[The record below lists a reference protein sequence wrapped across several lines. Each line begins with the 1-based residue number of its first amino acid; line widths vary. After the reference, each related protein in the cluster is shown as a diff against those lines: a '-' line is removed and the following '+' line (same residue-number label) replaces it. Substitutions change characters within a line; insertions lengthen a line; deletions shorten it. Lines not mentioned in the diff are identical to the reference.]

1 MSIEGKT
8 VCVIGEFDSQPRNE
22 IEFGLY
28 DIGAEVVKKI
38 GKKVDLVIA
47 GRDAGKRLEEAQAL
61 GRPIVGEYAI
71 DPIFDDQP
79 WDTILAMKR

>member
-1 MSIEGKT
+1 MGIEGKT

-47 GRDAGKRLEEAQAL
+47 GRGAGKQLEEAKAL
-61 GRPIVGEYAI
+61 GLPIVGEDAI

-79 WDTILAMKR
+79 WDTILTMKR